1 MGTLLSSE
9 DRSFQPQI
17 FIGSAS
23 QHHWVGKLLGFD
35 FAMEYKPGSTNT
47 KVDALSRHDTEVGAV
62 LAISSPQFDFLNR
75 LRQAQATDPALV
87 ALWEETKA
95 GQQTRPWSIIDG
107 LVVFDRS
114 STSRQHCSSYTS

>member
-1 MGTLLSSE
+1 
-9 DRSFQPQI
+9 
-17 FIGSAS
+17 
-23 QHHWVGKLLGFD
+23 VGKLLGFG

-62 LAISSPQFDFLNR
+62 LAISSPRFDFLNC

-87 ALWEETKA
+87 ALWEETEA

-107 LVVFDRS
+107 LVAFDRS